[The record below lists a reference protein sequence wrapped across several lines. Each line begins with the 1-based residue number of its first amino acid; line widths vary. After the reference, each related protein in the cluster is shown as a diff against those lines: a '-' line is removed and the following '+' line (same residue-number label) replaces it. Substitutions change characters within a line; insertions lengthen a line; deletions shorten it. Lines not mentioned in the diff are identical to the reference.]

1 MELDD
6 LDLDI
11 RNRRQQSVHRHLR
24 ILRAQTPLSRRLSG
38 KGGTMMRATA
48 AQRFDTFSDAFAV
61 CRDRNAPLRVHVN
74 EPCND
79 CCRESEG
86 NPKRL
91 HKVYPSGRAV
101 PLMLA
106 AEDCR

>member
-1 MELDD
+1 MTE
-6 LDLDI
+6 
-11 RNRRQQSVHRHLR
+11 
-24 ILRAQTPLSRRLSG
+24 TPPR
-38 KGGTMMRATA
+38 
-48 AQRFDTFSDAFAV
+48 RFDTFSDAFAV
-61 CRDRNAPLRVHVN
+61 CRDRNAPLRVVVT

-101 PLMLA
+101 PLMQA
-106 AEDCR
+106 AKP